1 MTIRATITRIV
12 CDTKKPNSWTI
23 QENKNGTATLHVH
36 DEAEEAR
43 VKALYGVV
51 GPWPKDANGE
61 PELRLAEGP

>member
-1 MTIRATITRIV
+1 MTIRATITSIV
-12 CDTKKPNSWTI
+12 QDRPKPNDWRI
-23 QENKNGTATLHVH
+23 AEHKNGTATLHVH

-61 PELRLAEGP
+61 PELRLAEEP